1 MLNFFIQQ
9 QIREYDTVEKTVK
22 NIYQSIDN
30 KAKVKNYFEANKKK
44 KIQKRSQECYI
55 NLSED
60 EKIRKK

>member
-44 KIQKRSQECYI
+44 KKY
-55 NLSED
+55 
-60 EKIRKK
+60 KKDLKSVT

>member
-9 QIREYDTVEKTVK
+9 QIRKYDTVEKTVK

-44 KIQKRSQECYI
+44 IQKRSQECYI

>member
-30 KAKVKNYFEANKKK
+30 KAKVKNYFKANKKK
-44 KIQKRSQECYI
+44 NTKKISRVLHKSFR
-55 NLSED
+55 
-60 EKIRKK
+60 R